1 MPAFPLTLP
10 AAPGFSR
17 CSLRVRRV
25 VARSESVFT
34 LQSQVFE
41 HPGARWEAEV
51 TVPQHNNAAWAWQ
64 WSAFVAA
71 LRGQAG
77 TFLMGDPSR
86 AVPRGAAG
94 VSAALSIVTA
104 TAGANSVVLGGFT
117 ASQAGALL
125 AGDHLQ
131 IGTGAASR
139 LHMVVADAGS
149 DGAGQALVE
158 IEPPLRTAHG
168 AGTPVS
174 LNAPRGVWRLAVN
187 DLGWEAEPGLTPPLT
202 LPCVEAL

>member
-17 CSLRVRRV
+17 CALRIRRV
-25 VARSESVFT
+25 VARTESAFT

-51 TVPQHNNAAWAWQ
+51 TVPQHNNPVWAWE
-64 WSAFVAA
+64 WSAFIAA

-94 VSAALSIVTA
+94 ASASLSVVAA
-104 TAGANSVVLGGFT
+104 TAGAGTVVLGGFT
-117 ASQAGALL
+117 PSQAGALL
-125 AGDHLQ
+125 AGDHFQ
-131 IGTGAASR
+131 IGTGAGAR

-149 DGAGQALVE
+149 NGAGQALVE
-158 IEPPLRTAHG
+158 IEPPLRAAHA

-187 DLGWEAEPGLTPPLT
+187 DLGWEAEPALTPALT